1 MLLPLLLAL
10 HNPAHAAPEFVY
22 TSRVGASY
30 WSLGLRGTVE
40 PGLRWSLWN
49 KPDNVLFEDTAFEA
63 VFLNQFT
70 PAYYRGGAQLT
81 FSPIAVFDLTATWIG
96 TAYFGT
102 FSSIRAT
109 DDPTLVYTD
118 AVSETMDRAP
128 GWGHRASINP
138 TLKAKVGPVIVVL
151 DAEVQKWW
159 ITAGT
164 GESGNP
170 LVGDYFYEPE
180 LSIVAAFDDVSLSGS
195 AVALYDLD
203 LDEGDGRWLYIGSL
217 TTYVHSIQ
225 ADDTQLRSGALAV
238 LHTQEGKWKYAV
250 VAQAHLKDRIYPTAF
265 PPYVGLQ
272 VIYSL

>member
-1 MLLPLLLAL
+1 MLLPLVLAL
-10 HNPAHAAPEFVY
+10 HSPAQAAPEFVY

-30 WSLGLRGTVE
+30 WALGLRGTVE

-49 KPDNVLFEDTAFEA
+49 KPDSVLFEDTAFEA

-81 FSPIAVFDLTATWIG
+81 FSPIAVFDLTATWVG
-96 TAYFGT
+96 TTYFGT

-109 DDPTLVYTD
+109 DDPTLVYSD

-128 GWGHRASINP
+128 GWGHRAAINP
-138 TLKAKVGPVIVVL
+138 TLKAKAGPVIIVL
-151 DAEVQKWW
+151 DGEVQKWW

-180 LSIVAAFDDVSLSGS
+180 MSIVAAFDDVLLTGS

-217 TTYVHSIQ
+217 TSYVHSIQ

-238 LHTQEGKWKYAV
+238 LHTHEAQWKYALL
-250 VAQAHLKDRIYPTAF
+250 AQAYLKDRIYATTF
-265 PPYVGLQ
+265 PPYVALQ
-272 VIYSL
+272 VIYSR